1 MTNRL
6 YMICPTDH
14 LEYIIREKFDG
25 QKYFY
30 TSLGNS
36 FSIEANEVNE
46 MIQVIRKNKIEEIT
60 FIISENNKIILDA
73 INNQEFIDIRGLN
86 NTYSQIN
93 KNRNLSRQMWSSHE
107 QHILFL
113 SYHLKDKIR
122 KIRNHLHLNSMH
134 QVKVNGKI
142 YSRAYNSFR
151 AIYQELSLTKPSRV
165 N

>member
-1 MTNRL
+1 MTNHL
-6 YMICPTDH
+6 FMICPTDH
-14 LEYIIREKFDG
+14 LESIIREKFDG

-36 FSIEANEVNE
+36 FTIEANKVCEI
-46 MIQVIRKNKIEEIT
+46 IQVIKKHKIEEIT

-73 INNQEFIDIRGLN
+73 IDQQEFIGIRGLN
-86 NTYSQIN
+86 SSYNQIN

-107 QHILFL
+107 QYILFL
-113 SYHLKDKIR
+113 SYYLMEKIN
-122 KIRNHLHLNSMH
+122 KIRNHLHLNSIH
-134 QVKVNGKI
+134 QIKVNGKI

-151 AIYQELSLTKPSRV
+151 AIYQELSLAETIRV